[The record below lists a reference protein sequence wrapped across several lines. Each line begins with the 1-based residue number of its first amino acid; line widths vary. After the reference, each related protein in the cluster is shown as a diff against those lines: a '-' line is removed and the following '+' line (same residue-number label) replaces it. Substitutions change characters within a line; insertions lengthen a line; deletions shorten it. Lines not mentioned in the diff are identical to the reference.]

1 MGHVERKNRSMTGK
15 FFLRSFVFVC
25 GTILLAASAARPEP
39 VTLTINLLVENRT
52 IIIYAPDGGGLIKDV
67 IYEIYSGNI
76 LVAKTKIEVINP
88 RYAKGSLIKVYKT
101 IVEGNPYEF
110 LIAEVPKPIGPPGS
124 DEMKKTTIPT
134 PEKES
139 ADTEGASGKTE
150 RRKKSEGKE
159 ETGKEK
165 TGGEDESA
173 SGSRRREK
181 IEDKQETGESEKK
194 TSSKQKPAGAPAP
207 PWHETPDTGL
217 ANVDGATG
225 LVLLPAARSIGHY
238 GTRATLSW
246 GTESFTSGADFLGG
260 PIDVD
265 DSILA
270 FNIGYGLTDN
280 VEFDFAYQKDSMS
293 LANSLINE
301 SQTFITHRTS
311 LKYTFPGDWPGRS
324 KTALIGRYENTN
336 SDGDQTDSFF
346 AAAAIDH
353 QLSFMDATATGMY
366 GYESAGDHNIIK
378 WGAGFEARVHSRVR
392 ASLEYVREV
401 SPSSDMH
408 DLEQIAIGGQYR
420 LESDWSCS
428 ASLIFSSGGYWDTNS
443 TQFRLGA
450 IYHPKWRD

>member
-1 MGHVERKNRSMTGK
+1 MPGK
-15 FFLRSFVFVC
+15 FFPRYSVLVC
-25 GTILLAASAARPEP
+25 GIIFLAASAARPEP

-52 IIIYAPDGGGLIKDV
+52 IIIYAPDGGGLVKNA
-67 IYEIYSGNI
+67 IYEIYSGDI
-76 LVAKTKIEVINP
+76 LVAKTKIEDINP

-124 DEMKKTTIPT
+124 DEMKKNTIPS
-134 PEKES
+134 PEEKES
-139 ADTEGASGKTE
+139 ADAEGASGKTE

-173 SGSRRREK
+173 SGSRRRGK
-181 IEDKQETGESEKK
+181 IEEEQKAGVSEKK
-194 TSSKQKPAGAPAP
+194 ASATEKPAGAPAP
-207 PWHETPDTGL
+207 PWHETPDTGM

-246 GTESFTSGADFLGG
+246 GTESFTSGFLLGG
-260 PIDVD
+260 PINVD
-265 DSILA
+265 DSILV

-280 VEFDFAYQKDSMS
+280 VEFDFAYQKERIS
-293 LANSLINE
+293 LLNSLIDV
-301 SQTFITHRTS
+301 SQTFTTNRTS
-311 LKYTFPGDWPGRS
+311 LKYTFPGDWPVRS

-336 SDGDQTDSFF
+336 SAGDQTDSLF

-353 QLSFMDATATGMY
+353 QLSFMDAVATGMY

-401 SPSSDMH
+401 LPSSYTH
-408 DLEQIAIGGQYR
+408 DLEKLAIGGQYR
-420 LESDWSCS
+420 LERDWSCS